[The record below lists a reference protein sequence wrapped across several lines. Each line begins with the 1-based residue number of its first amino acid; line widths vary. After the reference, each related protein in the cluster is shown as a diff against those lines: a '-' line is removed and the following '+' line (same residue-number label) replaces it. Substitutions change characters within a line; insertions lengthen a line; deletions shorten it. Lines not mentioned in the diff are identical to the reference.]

1 MKQTLLIITALMLI
15 VGCGSSEKEPEK
27 EPIDDETE
35 TIVKESIVKSFATSV
50 IAGVQID
57 FTKQLVSS
65 LSGTPTYV
73 DGAQAASVQ
82 DAVLSSFSSS
92 WFCEQAAPVGGQAIT
107 LFTFIEDTDYKVYYA
122 TNTDNTAFIV
132 TRKLATFNDAV
143 KVGGTGLLKAADAIG
158 IDGNTFP

>member
-1 MKQTLLIITALMLI
+1 
-15 VGCGSSEKEPEK
+15 
-27 EPIDDETE
+27 
-35 TIVKESIVKSFATSV
+35 V

-57 FTKQLVSS
+57 FTKQLLED

-82 DAVLSSFSSS
+82 DAVLSSYSSS